1 MLKTSTMMTITVPKA
16 TSLTI
21 RSEAKK
27 RNETISGI
35 LRKAFDAYIAD
46 TSAIYTDTE
55 LARLLHDDRLP
66 KTLQRQLDRAIQ
78 TR

>member
-46 TSAIYTDTE
+46 TSAVYTDAE
-55 LARLLHDDRLP
+55 LAQLLHDDRLP
-66 KTLQRQLDRAIQ
+66 KTLQQHLDRVIRA
-78 TR
+78 R